1 MMGMRKTIFVGF
13 AAAAIAQWTF
23 AQSAALPAAY
33 TGPWRDAVPPDG
45 WTFSGLGAP
54 DYAPGFDGFG
64 DGAAKLDDAGDFI
77 SVHFDLPPES
87 VSFWIRGYTF
97 SGGVV
102 RVDQSIDGTNWQA
115 LASYAPPPTNATFQT
130 FDLMHHARH
139 VRFLYVS
146 RVTGNVGLDGISVAK
161 NASFVI
167 DRLSQTGNVARV
179 WVLPTEV
186 GREYALQVSTN
197 LQATNSWTGIF
208 SSEGTGGELELID
221 FYFESPRFYRVVD
234 VTPPGRKTAVR
245 RPAKTPWR
253 R

>member
-1 MMGMRKTIFVGF
+1 MAGC
-13 AAAAIAQWTF
+13 AAALAARLACAQAPVPT
-23 AQSAALPAAY
+23 SY
-33 TGPWRDAVPPDG
+33 SGPWRGVEPPEG
-45 WTFSGLGAP
+45 WTFSGLGVDP
-54 DYAPGFDGFG
+54 DPGYDGTHT
-64 DGAAKLDDAGDFI
+64 AAKLDDAGDFI

-167 DRLSQTGNVARV
+167 DRLSQTGSVARV

>member
-1 MMGMRKTIFVGF
+1 MMGMRKAIFVGF

-146 RVTGNVGLDGISVAK
+146 RVTGNVGLDGISVAAYVWPAIGSVGVAGGIATLGVPESMPGRTYWLEHADALTNQPVIWTPDYAAAGSAAPLVFT
-161 NASFVI
+161 NA
-167 DRLSQTGNVARV
+167 
-179 WVLPTEV
+179 LPTN
-186 GREYALQVSTN
+186 A
-197 LQATNSWTGIF
+197 
-208 SSEGTGGELELID
+208 
-221 FYFESPRFYRVVD
+221 PKRFYRVRD
-234 VTPPGRKTAVR
+234 ATP
-245 RPAKTPWR
+245 
-253 R
+253 